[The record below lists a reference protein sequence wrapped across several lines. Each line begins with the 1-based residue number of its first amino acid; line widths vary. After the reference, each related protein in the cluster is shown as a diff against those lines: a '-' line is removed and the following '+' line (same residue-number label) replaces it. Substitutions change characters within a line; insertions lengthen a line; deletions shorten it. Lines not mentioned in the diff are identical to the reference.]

1 MSDTLQ
7 NTFSNKKIQNL
18 RVSLEGES
26 TSTLRRLSYS
36 IVFLGTMVFVNLAIQ
51 LIIFI
56 STRSDQL
63 W

>member
-1 MSDTLQ
+1 MSDLLQ

-26 TSTLRRLSYS
+26 TSTLRKLSYS

-56 STRSDQL
+56 STRSEL
-63 W
+63 IW

>member
-1 MSDTLQ
+1 MSDPLQ
-7 NTFSNKKIQNL
+7 NTFLNKKNQNL

-36 IVFLGTMVFVNLAIQ
+36 IVFLGTMVLVNLAIQ

>member
-1 MSDTLQ
+1 MSDPLQ
-7 NTFSNKKIQNL
+7 NTCLNKKNQNL

-26 TSTLRRLSYS
+26 TSTLRGLSYS
-36 IVFLGTMVFVNLAIQ
+36 IMFLGMTVLVNLAIQ

-56 STRSDQL
+56 STRSDLL

>member
-18 RVSLEGES
+18 KVSLEGES

-56 STRSDQL
+56 STRSEQI